1 MEHITQ
7 MVTDR
12 EIEEAIEKEF
22 DCKVIYAYDMD
33 EVESAPEVF
42 LMYYGKIEPSTNRGY
57 YREYIILEHVTRNPD
72 EDTRFK
78 VIESLPS
85 KLELVEVTTKYYL
98 EDDYR
103 NVVQTDRF
111 EFHRKVRMEC

>member
-1 MEHITQ
+1 METRQI
-7 MVTDR
+7 VTDK
-12 EIEEAIEKEF
+12 EIEEAIEQVF

-42 LMYYGKIEPSTNRGY
+42 LMYYGKIEPSSNRAY
-57 YREYIILEHVTRNPD
+57 YREYIIIEHITRNPD

-78 VIESLPS
+78 VIDALPP
-85 KLELVEVTTKYYL
+85 KLELVDVTTRYYL

-111 EFHRKVRMEC
+111 EFHRKVKVGC